1 MIFYEM
7 MLCVVIVR
15 NVMMSYTI
23 FCILECIDFTVEL
36 RLYAPTLEE
45 DEHFGF
51 DMTKKNIEKRMK
63 YSLRILLLT
72 FSLDV
77 QRNSS
82 FLLFSVLFSTQ

>member
-15 NVMMSYTI
+15 NVMMSYI

-36 RLYAPTLEE
+36 RLYAATLEE

-51 DMTKKNIEKRMK
+51 DMTKKIIEKWMK

-77 QRNSS
+77 QGNSS